1 MTAQQYPTVRL
12 SCFGA
17 ATPKHSSA
25 ESIFSAWL
33 SGEASPPVPPRA
45 SADNLWDTLTTQA
58 ITAALPPPE
67 DRDQCGLILA
77 TTKGDMQGVEA
88 WLNSSNAKHG
98 ASTPPLLS
106 DNVHALA
113 RRFGLGGP
121 QSVISTACSSGL
133 TAIIEAAMMIES
145 QEVKQVV
152 VCGADVA
159 GGFIQDGFHAL
170 KAITRTR
177 CRPFDRQRDGLALGS
192 AAAAFLVTSSDQLQ
206 PRVRGPNIFLEGW
219 GMSCDATHLTAP
231 DREASGL
238 IRAIHQAL
246 AGIDGGGIDAVILH
260 GTGTAYNDA
269 MEALAMRQVFEHR
282 PHLTAAKGFLGHTL
296 GASGVIETALAAWM
310 LHRQVVPAIT
320 GLEDPQWPE
329 LSFVRTSLAAAP
341 LKRILKTA
349 SGFGGL
355 NAAIVLGISNCES
368 VGHD

>member
-1 MTAQQYPTVRL
+1 MTGRRYPTIRL

-17 ATPKHSSA
+17 ATTKHPSA
-25 ESIFSAWL
+25 ESVFFAWL
-33 SGEASPPVPPRA
+33 SGEAAPPVPIQQPE
-45 SADNLWDTLTTQA
+45 DNLWRTLTTQA
-58 ITAALPPPE
+58 VTAALPPLE
-67 DRDQCGLILA
+67 DRDNCGLILA
-77 TTKGDMQGVEA
+77 TTKGDMHLFET
-88 WLNSSNAKHG
+88 WLNFGSRSQWLSA
-98 ASTPPLLS
+98 PPLLS
-106 DNVHALA
+106 DNVHVLA

-121 QSVISTACSSGL
+121 KMVVSTACSSGL
-133 TAIIEAAMMIES
+133 TAIIEAAMMVGS
-145 QEVKQVV
+145 QAVNQMV
-152 VCGADVA
+152 VCAADVA
-159 GGFIQDGFHAL
+159 GGFVQDGFHAL

-192 AAAAFLVTSSDQLQ
+192 AAAACLVTSSDRPQS
-206 PRVRGPNIFLEGW
+206 RMRGPSILLEGW

-238 IRAIHQAL
+238 IRAINQAL
-246 AGIDGGGIDAVILH
+246 ACMNANDIDAVILH

-269 MEALAMRQVFEHR
+269 MEALAVRRVFNHR

-310 LHRQVVPAIT
+310 LDQQVIPAIT

-329 LSFVRTSLAAAP
+329 LNFVRTSEAAAP

-355 NAAIVLGISNCES
+355 NAAVVLGI
-368 VGHD
+368 